1 MVYLPTLREANIV
14 DRDGKIVATVYYKA
28 ARDSLVIESKVKFH
42 KGWHEF
48 AMANSIETNGYVNWA
63 EWSY

>member
-1 MVYLPTLREANIV
+1 MLREANIV
-14 DRDGKIVATVYYKA
+14 DYDGKVVATVYYKA
-28 ARDSLVIESKVKFH
+28 VKNGRVIESKAKLH